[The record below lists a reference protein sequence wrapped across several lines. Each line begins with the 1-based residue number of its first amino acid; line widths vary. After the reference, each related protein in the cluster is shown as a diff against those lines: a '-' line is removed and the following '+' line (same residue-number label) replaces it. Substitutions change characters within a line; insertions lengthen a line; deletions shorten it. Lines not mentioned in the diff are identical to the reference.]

1 MSEINYS
8 ANGNGQARKITKI
21 RLNVRLQNKTG
32 PESNNRDELRNSLAK
47 TCKFIV
53 KAKQSYD

>member
-1 MSEINYS
+1 MMSEINYS

-32 PESNNRDELRNSLAK
+32 LESNNRDELRN
-47 TCKFIV
+47 
-53 KAKQSYD
+53 